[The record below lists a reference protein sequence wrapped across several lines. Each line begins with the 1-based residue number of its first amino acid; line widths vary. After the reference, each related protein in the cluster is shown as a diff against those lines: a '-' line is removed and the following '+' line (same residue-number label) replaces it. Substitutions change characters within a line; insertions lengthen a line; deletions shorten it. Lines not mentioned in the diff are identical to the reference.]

1 VLVLVIAAIALACAA
16 CGSGSVS
23 ASYTVPLTPITF
35 AVSLDGQGHVS
46 VSVSASAN
54 IPTPVGT
61 FAVSAGESA
70 SLARTTQGLLVAFRA
85 GSGAGARD
93 TDYEILTGRELHVEL
108 DGQIVEDISPN
119 MVVITVSPGTSYH
132 VTVTDADPHQSPP
145 PSPTPDAGCVG
156 WKHREHLPKLSI
168 GIGGS
173 DTVNSVAAKLH
184 AMCLNVEVHVAH
196 AIDPATRTGT
206 APAGTIVEVS
216 FATGR
221 ALWGVGSWQWCQY
234 YDIFEWRWRMKA
246 NNFSVGDH
254 ALHDDELV
262 VADSGRAANIFVA
275 DGQPGPPWFNA
286 T

>member
-1 VLVLVIAAIALACAA
+1 MLATAAVALACAA
-16 CGSGSVS
+16 CGSGSDS
-23 ASYTVPLTPITF
+23 ASYTVPLAPITF

-46 VSVSASAN
+46 VSVNASAN

-61 FAVSAGESA
+61 FGVSAGESA
-70 SLARTTQGLLVAFRA
+70 SLARSTQGLLVAFRA
-85 GSGAGARD
+85 GSGAGATD
-93 TDYEILTGRELHVEL
+93 TDYEILTARELHVEL
-108 DGQIVEDISPN
+108 DGHIVEDISAN
-119 MVVITVSPGTSYH
+119 MVVITIGPGTTYD

-145 PSPTPDAGCVG
+145 PSPAPDAGCAG
-156 WKHREHLPKLSI
+156 WKHREHLPTLSI
-168 GIGGS
+168 GTGGS

-184 AMCLNVEVHVAH
+184 AMCLNVEVHVVH
-196 AIDPATRTGT
+196 ATDPVASTGT

-234 YDIFEWRWRMKA
+234 SYIFEWRWRMKD

-275 DGQPGPPWFNA
+275 DGQPGPPWFNSA
-286 T
+286 